1 MLFYTRHL
9 GDYARDTGHLT
20 LIEQGAYTLLLDRFY
35 ATEKPFTERE
45 ALQICRPRNKVER
58 QAVHRIL
65 EDFFIKTSS
74 GYVNKRAL
82 REIEKMHDK
91 RLKAKESAEIRWM
104 RTHSE
109 RNANAMRTQCERNA
123 NGMLTN
129 NQEPIANNQS
139 ALAYYS
145 DQPKAEVGKDCTPR
159 ITRGNLLG
167 VVGSAKK
174 GER

>member
-1 MLFYTRHL
+1 METIMLFYTRHL

-109 RNANAMRTQCERNA
+109 RNAN
-123 NGMLTN
+123 GMLTN
-129 NQEPIANNQS
+129 NQYPNNHRAKVSVLPSSQISTVTRERGLRPIAELLN
-139 ALAYYS
+139 
-145 DQPKAEVGKDCTPR
+145 GKGR
-159 ITRGNLLG
+159 
-167 VVGSAKK
+167 A
-174 GER
+174 

>member
-109 RNANAMRTQCERNA
+109 RNAN
-123 NGMLTN
+123 GMLTN
-129 NQEPIANNQS
+129 NQYPNNQKAKVSVLPSSQVSTVTRERGLRPIAELLN
-139 ALAYYS
+139 
-145 DQPKAEVGKDCTPR
+145 GKGR
-159 ITRGNLLG
+159 
-167 VVGSAKK
+167 A
-174 GER
+174 